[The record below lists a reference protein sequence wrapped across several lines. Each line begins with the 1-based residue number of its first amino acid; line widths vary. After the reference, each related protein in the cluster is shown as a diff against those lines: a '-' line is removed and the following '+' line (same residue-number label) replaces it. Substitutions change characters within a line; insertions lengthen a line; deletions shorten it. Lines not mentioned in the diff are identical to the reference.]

1 LIDHPPGSSRA
12 ASKARALSCALG
24 LVAAIA
30 ASTGGA
36 QAAPRAIDR
45 VVARFYAPETGGANH
60 PRFVL
65 ERGLA
70 FEARLEAMAASSGAA
85 GGYEERD
92 VRAAL
97 DHVVAEQLLASLA
110 DKLIVDSPAEKRPLF
125 DEIPR
130 IEHDLDS
137 ALLERFG
144 GRPRVEQAADDEQ
157 IDATEVTALVHRAAL
172 AAWYL
177 DRAVSPILHPSE
189 EQLREVYRTAA
200 HPYRGRPFAETKDA
214 LARWF
219 VVERLRVAEVAFL
232 QSARSRVH
240 VIVTQ

>member
-1 LIDHPPGSSRA
+1 VRPRA
-12 ASKARALSCALG
+12 LAVLAAVALSLASGAARAQ
-24 LVAAIA
+24 
-30 ASTGGA
+30 TG
-36 QAAPRAIDR
+36 RRVEVDR

-65 ERGLA
+65 ERALA
-70 FEARLEAMAASSGAA
+70 FEARLEAMASGSLAAS
-85 GGYEERD
+85 GYEERD

-110 DKLIVDSPAEKRPLF
+110 EKLIADSPAEKRPLF

-130 IEHDLDS
+130 IEHDLAS
-137 ALLERFG
+137 ALLERLG
-144 GRPRVEQAADDEQ
+144 GRARVEQAADDET
-157 IDATEVTALVHRAAL
+157 IDATEVTALAHRAAL

-177 DRAVSPILHPSE
+177 DRTVSRILHPSD

-200 HPYRGRPFAETKDA
+200 HPYRGQPFADAKDA
-214 LARWF
+214 LAQWF

-232 QSARSRVH
+232 QAARSRVH
-240 VIVTQ
+240 VIVTP